1 MVVGTENAAISV
13 IAHPKYAPSIQGLAL
28 PILVCVLSIIEPK
41 ITSEIPSNTFDTA
54 ISEPMTPAFSP
65 TVLVR

>member
-28 PILVCVLSIIEPK
+28 PILVWDTEGQH
-41 ITSEIPSNTFDTA
+41 IPGMERPGQA
-54 ISEPMTPAFSP
+54 G
-65 TVLVR
+65 